1 MIRDPWKPQNLLISQ
16 LLGRNKKIASIG
28 PIRIPIWHSLQK
40 IKFLALAVWSGP
52 FRGSKNRRSPS
63 NTKKPVLAMNYQ
75 ADLFQILHET
85 FFGDFKWDS
94 RGTFL
99 IFDLEPLVRGTPGGP
114 PDFNN
119 YLISGVTGRK

>member
-63 NTKKPVLAMNYQ
+63 NTKKPVVVRDKEKRETKEFKHHDNDITHSACVSLYCNVFRPKRIGFVVRLLHL
-75 ADLFQILHET
+75 LFLGELKQKL
-85 FFGDFKWDS
+85 
-94 RGTFL
+94 
-99 IFDLEPLVRGTPGGP
+99 
-114 PDFNN
+114 
-119 YLISGVTGRK
+119 Y

>member
-63 NTKKPVLAMNYQ
+63 NTKKPVVLVVMN
-75 ADLFQILHET
+75 T
-85 FFGDFKWDS
+85 TGGGDGGGVKGS
-94 RGTFL
+94 CGRGSEGPHHQQQDFT
-99 IFDLEPLVRGTPGGP
+99 IFPYGKSHL
-114 PDFNN
+114 
-119 YLISGVTGRK
+119 YW